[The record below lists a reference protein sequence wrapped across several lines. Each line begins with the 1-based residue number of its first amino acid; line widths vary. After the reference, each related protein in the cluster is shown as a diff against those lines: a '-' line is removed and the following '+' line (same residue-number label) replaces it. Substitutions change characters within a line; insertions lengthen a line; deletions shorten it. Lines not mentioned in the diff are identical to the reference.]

1 MSSTLVTTSTS
12 ANFDAIFGAALA
24 KYSKRTRKDL
34 RNHPLASKIDA
45 CTSAESVL
53 VIVRGQ
59 AKAFD
64 DFRNG
69 DPKLIKC
76 LEPIINCLYALSTSP
91 VLTNVVGLVCPTTSL
106 RFFFNVLFN
115 LVLVQVFSPASA
127 IFAGISV
134 ILSVYIRPCYPRW
147 LF

>member
-12 ANFDAIFGAALA
+12 ANFDAIFDAALA
-24 KYSKRTRKDL
+24 KYSKATKKDL
-34 RNHPLASKIDA
+34 RNHPLTSKIDA
-45 CTSAESVL
+45 CTSAESVP
-53 VIVRGQ
+53 VIVREQ
-59 AKAFD
+59 AKAFS

-76 LEPIINCLYALSTSP
+76 LEPVINCLYALSTSP
-91 VLTNVVGLVCPTTSL
+91 VLTNVVGLVSPTTSL
-106 RFFFNVLFN
+106 SFLNILFNV
-115 LVLVQVFSPASA
+115 VIVQVFSPASA
-127 IFAGISV
+127 IFSGISV